1 MKIHFYK
8 LLAIGALIVMQS
20 TAMAQESLKILYTY
34 AKNATNAIDNYKTYD
49 SAFVA
54 TLQAA
59 GHSVDTARGDLFY
72 YAGGSSNEDRFAH
85 ASTFLEGKDLVI
97 HGPDALNDGN
107 LTKHIFSLKIPVLA
121 LDRIHPCRYGLAS
134 NNGIP
139 QTAEY
144 VLIDTDHPAAAG
156 SYPPQLY
163 MGAFSRVNILHDA
176 DGGTKYMANGLEKVA
191 QFPGSA
197 TQFTTIFAPVGTT
210 TLDPSLSNQ
219 ISLSKIETTEVVI
232 GMFGVRESKAA
243 LNGYMR
249 DLFKNAVNYT
259 VSITEWNGTTWSNG
273 TPSTG
278 MAAIIADD
286 YTGAGF
292 KCRSL
297 RVAETKTA
305 TISSGTLEVTANVYN
320 DGSLVIESGASLLT
334 YDGEI
339 NVWEGNGATIERT
352 TRYAGGKYSFVGS
365 PVASDASITGS
376 DLGTYVYSYNETTAF
391 STDGLARWEN
401 ASTTELVPGIG
412 YAQAG
417 QQNISFIG
425 VPNSGDVVV
434 SGTYTQDNVDAN
446 EGWNLIANPYAAA
459 ISVTDFLSA
468 HTANLQPAVYIWDD
482 NNSAN
487 ARGDND
493 DYIVANGSGVT
504 TNSTATNGS
513 RYNNHIGSMQ
523 GFFVQ
528 LIDGQSTDITFADSM
543 KVSGNN
549 SDDNFFR
556 KASNND
562 LIRVNL
568 TAKNGLFKQTVIGF
582 PENASDIEKN
592 SLYDAPVFSKDAANA
607 IFTAKGDKA
616 LAIQGVSKYRASV
629 DMMVNLAEAGTYTI
643 AIQKEGNVE
652 NTVFLRDKLT
662 NELIS
667 LEEGGYTFTSS
678 AAKAADRFEIIFESS
693 NILAS
698 KNALAETLKVS
709 IDADKNLKVFATNNT
724 LKSYNIYNLMGSK
737 MATFNTKREHTFNA
751 SNLKSG
757 VYIISDGSSAI
768 KFIIR

>member
-1 MKIHFYK
+1 MI
-8 LLAIGALIVMQS
+8 Q
-20 TAMAQESLKILYTY
+20 
-34 AKNATNAIDNYKTYD
+34 YD
-49 SAFVA
+49 SMYVRA
-54 TLQAA
+54 LEIA
-59 GHSVDTARGDLFY
+59 GYNVDTINYSRFGT
-72 YAGGSSNEDRFAH
+72 SSEDIGNAL
-85 ASTFLEGKDLVI
+85 SGKNLII
-97 HGPDALNDGN
+97 HGPGSANGKPMLGN
-107 LTKHIFSLKIPVLA
+107 LIAMEIPA
-121 LDRIHPCRYGLAS
+121 LTLDEGVAVKYGLADASKSNGSVSEWESNTNDSTSAHPIIDGISFPITLAGTSAVKNLRASDTNHASGLEYIALIKSS
-134 NNGIP
+134 NN
-139 QTAEY
+139 Y
-144 VLIDTDHPAAAG
+144 
-156 SYPPQLY
+156 
-163 MGAFSRVNILHDA
+163 
-176 DGGTKYMANGLEKVA
+176 
-191 QFPGSA
+191 
-197 TQFTTIFAPVGTT
+197 TIAIAPVGNTVLDANSTNSSARNAGDNIAQSTVGYFSGMDNTLFNTT
-210 TLDPSLSNQ
+210 IGSLF
-219 ISLSKIETTEVVI
+219 LK
-232 GMFGVRESKAA
+232 
-243 LNGYMR
+243 
-249 DLFKNAVNYT
+249 T
-259 VSITEWNGTTWSNG
+259 VEYIIPTVWNGSGWSYG
-273 TPSTG
+273 TPDAKRT
-278 MAAIIADD
+278 AIIAEN
-286 YTGAGF
+286 YSGAGF
-292 KCRSL
+292 TCRALKVNENASL
-297 RVAETKTA
+297 
-305 TISSGTLEVTANVYN
+305 TITSGTMDVQANVYN
-320 DGSLVIESGASLLT
+320 KGTISIESGSSLITSGNAHL
-334 YDGEI
+334 YEFDEGWSKDDY
-339 NVWEGNGATIERT
+339 NFWEGNGATIERT

-376 DLGTYVYSYNETTAF
+376 DLGTYVYSYNEATAF
-391 STDGLARWEN
+391 GADGLARWEN
-401 ASTTELVPGIG
+401 ASATELVPGIG

-417 QQNISFIG
+417 QQDISFTG
-425 VPNSGDVVV
+425 VPNAGDIVV
-434 SGTYTQDNVDAN
+434 SGTYTTDDSDDN
-446 EGWNLIANPYAAA
+446 EGWNLIANPYAGA
-459 ISVTDFLSA
+459 IQVSSFLTA
-468 HTANLQPAVYIWDD
+468 HSSNLQPAVYIWDD
-482 NNSAN
+482 NNSAD
-487 ARGDND
+487 ARGDD
-493 DYIVANGSGVT
+493 SDYIVANGSGVT
-504 TNSTATNGS
+504 TNSTAANGS

-523 GFFVQ
+523 GFLVQ